1 MAVTVQELGYLPFR
15 SLQGEAFTWRV
26 FKHKKTSR
34 SSFDIISL
42 KAKPYNSY
50 KFYEVLLDEKEEL
63 GSEVFEQNGTD
74 L

>member
-1 MAVTVQELGYLPFR
+1 M
-15 SLQGEAFTWRV
+15 RV
-26 FKHKKTSR
+26 FKHKKISR